1 VGRPYY
7 NAAWCHT
14 IKPFDLHNLPHL
26 YIYVCYLIHGVTHMK
41 RIVLYL
47 MTNLA
52 VLVVLSLVMNIFG
65 VGRYLHANGLDVQQ
79 LLIFSAVIGFAGSG
93 ISLLIS
99 KWMAKTTTG
108 ARVIDPQAPASQAE
122 SWLLDTVHQ
131 LADRAGIGRPE
142 VAIYDGAP
150 NAFATGAFKNDA
162 LVAVSTGLL
171 QSMNEEEITAVLGH
185 EVAHIANGDMVTL
198 TLIQGVVN
206 TFVIFLARVVGYVV
220 DSVLFRNNN
229 QRGGIGAGYYL
240 TVIVCEILFGI
251 LASIIVAWF
260 SRQREF
266 RADTGSAQLLGSGR
280 PMINAL
286 ARLGGLEAGDLP
298 KNFEAAGIN
307 NGRGV
312 GALFATH
319 PPIEDR
325 IRALQGQHA

>member
-1 VGRPYY
+1 QKLAMAGIRIRQGVADVENQPRSGRQAGGKRSSIEQQCGHEVSCTGVGRPYY

-14 IKPFDLHNLPHL
+14 IKPFDLHILPHL

-171 QSMNEEEITAVLGH
+171 QS
-185 EVAHIANGDMVTL
+185 
-198 TLIQGVVN
+198 
-206 TFVIFLARVVGYVV
+206 
-220 DSVLFRNNN
+220 
-229 QRGGIGAGYYL
+229 
-240 TVIVCEILFGI
+240 
-251 LASIIVAWF
+251 
-260 SRQREF
+260 
-266 RADTGSAQLLGSGR
+266 
-280 PMINAL
+280 
-286 ARLGGLEAGDLP
+286 
-298 KNFEAAGIN
+298 
-307 NGRGV
+307 
-312 GALFATH
+312 
-319 PPIEDR
+319 
-325 IRALQGQHA
+325 